1 MQKNKQFIS
10 WIITTK
16 PLLVLI
22 AVWLIMQLI
31 LLFSFGIVTTNEATK
46 YSGEAQQLLHT
57 GHFSE
62 MKYIFYSVYILL
74 HVLFYQLGFETTG
87 VYAIQLCL
95 NLVAM
100 YCFYKTI
107 LRKTGSNISAFIGTA
122 LLITCYSWQYWTVYL
137 YTESVFCS
145 LILIFSYLLFGIA
158 STSFKRYAGIV
169 LLLLLIMFSRPT
181 GMYMLPVLGLT
192 GLFVLIKARKWW
204 LAALFSVASL
214 VVFILLVSFAM
225 QSGSSFDFMKP
236 LLEHNVLCYIPY
248 NSSETISNMPVAE
261 NNLLGIW
268 HFFVQN
274 PGTFFQ
280 LACLK
285 ALSFWGMTR
294 TYYSTIHN
302 AWLIGF
308 FYPLYFF
315 AGIGL
320 RSLFKTAAVFAGYI
334 SCLLIVFT
342 LSVML
347 TCDDWN
353 NRFNMPIIPFVV
365 LLAGIGLYTTFKT
378 RLTLHKKLQ

>member
-1 MQKNKQFIS
+1 
-10 WIITTK
+10 
-16 PLLVLI
+16 
-22 AVWLIMQLI
+22 
-31 LLFSFGIVTTNEATK
+31 
-46 YSGEAQQLLHT
+46 
-57 GHFSE
+57 
-62 MKYIFYSVYILL
+62 
-74 HVLFYQLGFETTG
+74 
-87 VYAIQLCL
+87 
-95 NLVAM
+95 
-100 YCFYKTI
+100 
-107 LRKTGSNISAFIGTA
+107 
-122 LLITCYSWQYWTVYL
+122 
-137 YTESVFCS
+137 
-145 LILIFSYLLFGIA
+145 
-158 STSFKRYAGIV
+158 
-169 LLLLLIMFSRPT
+169 
-181 GMYMLPVLGLT
+181 
-192 GLFVLIKARKWW
+192 
-204 LAALFSVASL
+204 
-214 VVFILLVSFAM
+214 
-225 QSGSSFDFMKP
+225 MKP

-248 NSSETISNMPVAE
+248 NSSETVSNMPVAE

-268 HFFVQN
+268 HFIVQN

-294 TYYSTIHN
+294 TYYSTLHN

-378 RLTLHKKLQ
+378 RPGLHKKLQ